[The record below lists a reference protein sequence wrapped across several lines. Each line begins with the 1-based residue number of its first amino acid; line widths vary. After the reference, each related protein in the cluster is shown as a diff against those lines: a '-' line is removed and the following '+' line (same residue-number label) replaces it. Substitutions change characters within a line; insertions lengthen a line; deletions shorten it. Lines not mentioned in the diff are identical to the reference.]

1 MSYYH
6 PFDSGEKTAARAI
19 SARTDGRRNP
29 GDLRAR
35 RPKPPRHLAQA
46 NVRVMPRHESRSP
59 RLYVDAGLAP
69 RAEVALD
76 AAQANYL
83 RNVLRLRAGQPV
95 LVFNGRDGEWRASL
109 ADAGR
114 RAVSLAVADQTRA
127 QTAVFDLHYLFAPLK
142 HARLDYMMQK
152 AVEMGVSR
160 LQPVRMQHAQAARIN
175 LERMRANAIEAAEQC
190 GILTLPEIAEPL
202 SFDRML
208 ATRAGG
214 RLLVFCDEDAEV
226 RDPVAALRAAHAPGS
241 EPPPLAVL
249 IGPEGGFA
257 DPERA
262 ALLRA
267 PDVVRLALGPRVLR
281 ADTAAV
287 AALALVQAVLGDWR

>member
-1 MSYYH
+1 
-6 PFDSGEKTAARAI
+6 
-19 SARTDGRRNP
+19 
-29 GDLRAR
+29 
-35 RPKPPRHLAQA
+35 
-46 NVRVMPRHESRSP
+46 MPRYDFCSP
-59 RLYVDAGLAP
+59 RLYVSARLAA
-69 RAEVALD
+69 RVEVELD

-83 RNVLRLRAGQPV
+83 RNVLRLRAGQTV
-95 LVFNGRDGEWRASL
+95 LVFNGQDGEWRAAL

-114 RAVSLAVADQTRA
+114 RAVSLTVADQTRA
-127 QTAVFDLHYLFAPLK
+127 QTAAFDLHYLFAPLK

-160 LQPVRMQHAQAARIN
+160 LQPVRMQHAQVARIN

-190 GILTLPEIAEPL
+190 GILTLPEIAAPL
-202 SFDRML
+202 SFDRMM
-208 ATRAGG
+208 AAREGA

-226 RDPVAALRAAHAPGS
+226 RDPIAALRAGRAPGS

-267 PDVVRLALGPRVLR
+267 SNVVRLALGPRLLR